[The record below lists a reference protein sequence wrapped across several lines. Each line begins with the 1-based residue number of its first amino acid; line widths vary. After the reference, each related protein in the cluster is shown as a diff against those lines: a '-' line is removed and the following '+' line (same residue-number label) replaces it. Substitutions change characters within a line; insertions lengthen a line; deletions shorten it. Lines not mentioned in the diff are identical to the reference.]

1 MSDSRPPNPADD
13 EEDSPKPENEAASS
27 EDSTPAEDTQSP
39 IKLEK
44 KKAKKDPTT
53 SEEDEAVDESNTP
66 ASPAEADEET
76 TETAEGDTE
85 SGENPD
91 IDLEGVRAV
100 SMISM
105 SGGPKSSKA
114 KWAFINLFIKLFKL
128 VARFF
133 PALLMLGGLSYSYIH
148 FFGVPPIMDK
158 VMTTPTMVQLTSN
171 HTVEAMLDK
180 VGIEVLTPE
189 ERDEAAV
196 KKPKSK
202 VDQMLQQTRDVVA
215 ASNARVNLGNAL
227 AEGAF
232 DDIEEMVEAEENGE
246 GEDGSGKD
254 GDSAKNDGNPDPL
267 SAKAQAARLP
277 EAVSVSTYSGSNAA
291 WAELRK
297 EADGAAA
304 IAELI
309 GEEIEEPEAPPRE
322 VIYTSEVVPS
332 PAFRAWVQEVQ
343 IGGAL
348 PGEDPKALINRM
360 TFRPDE
366 MVDYNLRITFEGF
379 AEDDTL
385 LVFRDANNAFLT
397 VIH

>member
-13 EEDSPKPENEAASS
+13 AEDSPKKEDAAASS
-27 EDSTPAEDTQSP
+27 TESESTEDTNTP
-39 IKLEK
+39 IKLERK
-44 KKAKKDPTT
+44 TAKENDSAPEEKGA
-53 SEEDEAVDESNTP
+53 EDE
-66 ASPAEADEET
+66 SPAESPSAEVDEET
-76 TETAEGDTE
+76 DATAEDDTE

-91 IDLEGVRAV
+91 IDLEGVRAA

-105 SGGPKSSKA
+105 SGGPKSSRA

-128 VARFF
+128 TARFF

-148 FFGVPPIMDK
+148 FFGAPPVIDK
-158 VMTTPTMVQLTSN
+158 LMTTPTMVKITSN
-171 HTVEAMLDK
+171 PTVEAMLDT
-180 VGIEVLTPE
+180 VGIEVATPE
-189 ERDEAAV
+189 EREEAAA

-232 DDIEEMVEAEENGE
+232 EDIEDMVAEAEDPEGE
-246 GEDGSGKD
+246 GGTGEDGESTETD
-254 GDSAKNDGNPDPL
+254 GTPDPL
-267 SAKAQAARLP
+267 SAGAQAARLP

-297 EADGAAA
+297 EADGAARV
-304 IAELI
+304 AELI
-309 GEEIEEPEAPPRE
+309 GEELEEPEAPPRE

-332 PAFRAWVQEVQ
+332 PAFREWVQSVQ

-360 TFRPDE
+360 TFRPGE

-385 LVFRDANNAFLT
+385 LVFKDATNAYLT